1 MDKKQIVVYMSD
13 LSDAQCV
20 LLDAPI
26 QPPGWRWDPETG
38 SAHLVTVTPSW
49 LDATNVATVSIPPFP
64 PIPDVEEHVEADIA
78 PPNPTLRMVSAKFA
92 HIVAETLEGKRRVNQ
107 LGTLFDPASLKVL
120 SDKGKK
126 LKGGTVRLASVRVQ
140 PRSDLTAEVTL
151 RLSTST
157 LDHAAALRVTGTS
170 GHWMCTDLVMG

>member
-1 MDKKQIVVYMSD
+1 
-13 LSDAQCV
+13 
-20 LLDAPI
+20 
-26 QPPGWRWDPETG
+26 
-38 SAHLVTVTPSW
+38 
-49 LDATNVATVSIPPFP
+49 
-64 PIPDVEEHVEADIA
+64 
-78 PPNPTLRMVSAKFA
+78 MVSAKFA

-126 LKGGTVRLASVRVQ
+126 LNGGTVRLASVRVQ

>member
-1 MDKKQIVVYMSD
+1 MSD
-13 LSDAQCV
+13 LSDARCR
-20 LLDAPI
+20 LLDAPV

-38 SAHLVTVTPSW
+38 SAHLV
-49 LDATNVATVSIPPFP
+49 DATLSGPDATYATVSIPPFP
-64 PIPDVEEHVEADIA
+64 PIPVPDPDEHAEADA
-78 PPNPTLRMVSAKFA
+78 SPPNPTLRMVSAKFA

-107 LGTLFDPASLKVL
+107 LETLFDPASLKVL

-126 LKGGTVRLASVRVQ
+126 LKGGTVRLASVHVQ

-151 RLSTST
+151 RLTTST

-170 GHWMCTDLVMG
+170 GHWKCTDLVMG

>member
-1 MDKKQIVVYMSD
+1 MND
-13 LSDAQCV
+13 LSAARCA
-20 LLDAPI
+20 LLDIPI

-38 SAHLVTVTPSW
+38 SAHLVDAAPSW
-49 LDATNVATVSIPPFP
+49 LDAKNVATVSIPPFP
-64 PIPDVEEHVEADIA
+64 PIPDSEEHAEVDTN

-107 LGTLFDPASLKVL
+107 LETLFDPASLKVL

-151 RLSTST
+151 RLATNT
-157 LDHAAALRVTGTS
+157 LDHAVALRVTGTS
-170 GHWMCTDLVMG
+170 GHWMGTDLVMG